1 MTNAELISFDGW
13 TFRARP
19 SQTKNPRLLILLHG
33 WTGDENSMWLF
44 ARKISPIYWI
54 IAPRAPHPAD
64 PSGFSWRRLDPASF
78 GFPTLKALAPAADG
92 LIRLI
97 DAYAASVGVDA
108 TQFDAAGFSQGGAM
122 VNTLGFLHPSRI
134 RKMAVLAGFVPD
146 GAEGLALQKP
156 LAGKNIFVAHGSQ
169 DQVIPLDRARAS
181 LALLEQAGAQ
191 VAYCEDEV
199 GHKLGSI
206 CLRGL
211 ERYLQD

>member
-1 MTNAELISFDGW
+1 
-13 TFRARP
+13 
-19 SQTKNPRLLILLHG
+19 
-33 WTGDENSMWLF
+33 
-44 ARKISPIYWI
+44 
-54 IAPRAPHPAD
+54 
-64 PSGFSWRRLDPASF
+64 
-78 GFPTLKALAPAADG
+78 
-92 LIRLI
+92 
-97 DAYAASVGVDA
+97 
-108 TQFDAAGFSQGGAM
+108 
-122 VNTLGFLHPSRI
+122 
-134 RKMAVLAGFVPD
+134 
-146 GAEGLALQKP
+146 LQKP